1 MEIKLSL
8 DRIEGE
14 IAVCY
19 DESGNKY
26 EIPAN
31 KLSEG
36 LIISAVFDE
45 NGNFVSA
52 TPLPEETEARKKE
65 LASRAKALFKRNKK

>member
-26 EIPAN
+26 EIPA
-31 KLSEG
+31 KRLSEG

-45 NGNFVSA
+45 DGNFVSA
-52 TPLPEETEARKKE
+52 NPLPHETEARKKE
-65 LASRAKALFKRNKK
+65 LASRTKALFERKKK